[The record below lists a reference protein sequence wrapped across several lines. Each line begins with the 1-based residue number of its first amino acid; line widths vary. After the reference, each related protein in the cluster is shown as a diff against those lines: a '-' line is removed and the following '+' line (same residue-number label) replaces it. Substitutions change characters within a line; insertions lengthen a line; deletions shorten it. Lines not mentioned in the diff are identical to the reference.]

1 MEKYLF
7 DIITC
12 LLLSACSVGSKP
24 VIQSYEIS
32 EGEQEV
38 LVAAD
43 MMNDYAFDLTL
54 NKDESHYSLTYWIER
69 YEQGEKVESVQKQM
83 DLEGQGGKVRL
94 HFLEKNTEDR
104 ILYHVS
110 DAMEGQQGLRKEEIS
125 HPDPD
130 LGGSSLTV
138 EKIPI
143 KENKPQVIAL
153 RTFHKGS
160 PPAPL
165 TQAMFESE
173 QELAKVLQHD
183 HVIVF
188 KVELET

>member
-1 MEKYLF
+1 MMCLF
-7 DIITC
+7 
-12 LLLSACSVGSKP
+12 LSACSLESKP
-24 VIQSYEIS
+24 VIQSYELS

-54 NKDESHYSLTYWIER
+54 NKDVPHYTLTYWIER
-69 YEQGEKVESVQKQM
+69 YEQGKKVESVQKQINL
-83 DLEGQGGKVRL
+83 DGHDGRVRL
-94 HFLEKNTEDR
+94 HFLEKESEDR

-110 DAMEGQQGLRKEEIS
+110 NAMEGQQGLMKEEIS
-125 HPDPD
+125 HPNPD
-130 LGGSSLTV
+130 LGGSSLSV
-138 EKIPI
+138 EKISL

-153 RTFHKGS
+153 RTFHKGT

-165 TQAMFESE
+165 TQTMYESK

-183 HVIVF
+183 HVIIF
-188 KVELET
+188 KVELEK